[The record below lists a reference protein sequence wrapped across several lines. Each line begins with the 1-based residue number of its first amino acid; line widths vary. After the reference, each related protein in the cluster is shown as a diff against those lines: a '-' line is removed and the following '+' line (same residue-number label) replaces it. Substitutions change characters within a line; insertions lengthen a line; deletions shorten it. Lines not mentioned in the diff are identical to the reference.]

1 MDDAASPR
9 GDDREQQQR
18 HPSSLPAID
27 GAMRS
32 AISQAIVRIHAE
44 HYGKGATQAKTYVWE
59 NLVVTVLRD
68 VLTVAERTLIGV
80 DRADTVRDVR
90 TTFQFSLEP
99 TFREAVERVTGR
111 RVHSFMSQVDPGN
124 GLGVE
129 VFVLEP
135 IDDEDRRRLSATAP
149 RDRRR
154 RARPRARR
162 GRCGRRSGGARA
174 PGPRRA
180 RPTARRRG
188 GRPRGAGR

>member
-1 MDDAASPR
+1 MEDAASPR
-9 GDDREQQQR
+9 GDQREQAR
-18 HPSSLPAID
+18 HASSLTAID

-44 HYGKGATQAKTYVWE
+44 HYGKGATQAKTYVWD

-80 DRADTVRDVR
+80 DRAETVRDVR

-129 VFVLEP
+129 VFVLEA
-135 IDDEDRRRLSATAP
+135 DDGGGDHAP
-149 RDRRR
+149 
-154 RARPRARR
+154 AA
-162 GRCGRRSGGARA
+162 A
-174 PGPRRA
+174 
-180 RPTARRRG
+180 
-188 GRPRGAGR
+188 